1 MPMRELILPNRRG
14 FDFGVGLHH
23 LSGTVMNQA
32 VIPTPTPPM
41 LAHGQIHSFKVTRI
55 TSIADLQRS
64 LNIDVEASYGCAA
77 FGAGASARF
86 GFAED
91 QHVHSESLFMTITAT
106 VQQADQSI
114 DHVVLT
120 DEAKRSRGD
129 DGPAAFASRYGDMF
143 ARSCTAGGVFVGVL
157 RVETFSQET
166 VRKIEAELS
175 GSYGAF
181 SADASMKF
189 QEAVKQANASAYFEI
204 YSEGGPAIHVTDP
217 TSPAE
222 MLNHANAWMGAMS
235 SNPEKYS
242 RPYEWTFAP
251 LTIAEGPPPPNAAE
265 MEHARDVLRICARQ
279 RNWLLDLINK
289 YAWITLN
296 QASYDWTNAA
306 PLAEFVAAFKAAQAA
321 LDVVAAAA
329 STAMDHPGR
338 AATPQYAA
346 ITEPSP
352 MPVGV
357 AQRPANPKATGVK
370 LRDLLRK
377 ADPAILEAIVREEHA
392 PKISRHIKL
401 PK

>member
-32 VIPTPTPPM
+32 VVPTPTPPM
-41 LAHGQIHSFKVTRI
+41 LAQGQIHSFKVTRI

-86 GFAED
+86 GFSED

-120 DEAKRSRGD
+120 DEAKDAQGN
-129 DGPAAFASRYGDMF
+129 DGPTAFATRYGDMF
-143 ARSCTAGGVFVGVL
+143 ARSCTAGGIFVGVL

-189 QEAVKQANASAYFEI
+189 QEAVKNANATAYFEI
-204 YSEGGPAIHVTDP
+204 YSEGGPAIQVTDP

-222 MLNHANAWMGAMS
+222 MLDHANAWMAAL
-235 SNPEKYS
+235 SNEPEKFS

-251 LTIAEGPPPPNAAE
+251 LTIAEGPPPPNAIE
-265 MEHARDVLRICARQ
+265 MEHARDVLRNCARQ

-289 YAWITLN
+289 YAWITLH
-296 QASYDWTNAA
+296 QANYDWTNAA
-306 PLAEFVAAFKAAQAA
+306 PKEEFAAALKASQAA
-321 LDVVAAAA
+321 LDVVAEAA
-329 STAMDHPGR
+329 SRAMDHPGEAR
-338 AATPQYAA
+338 NPTYAP

-352 MPVGV
+352 MPAGEAPPVKG
-357 AQRPANPKATGVK
+357 AGISADKARQRIKPYVLKVNPDVLKVYP
-370 LRDLLRK
+370 R
-377 ADPAILEAIVREEHA
+377 ILKQFGR
-392 PKISRHIKL
+392 
-401 PK
+401 